1 MSSKRNVTVQGS
13 TFRVDETANRRI
25 SNIECR
31 MSKEGILSILI
42 ALIERAKRFHPSK
55 FDIQNSAV
63 LRFAFA
69 LPLEPLNLYA
79 FFLT

>member
-1 MSSKRNVTVQGS
+1 LFFGVGVHRFRGIVLKVSV
-13 TFRVDETANRRI
+13 FRVNETANRRI

-69 LPLEPLNLYA
+69 LNPKP
-79 FFLT
+79 